1 MPHGE
6 VVALGISG
14 VFSEQLPDGLLVA
27 KDDFVH
33 NLPQGVKDRLLG
45 VALPVEQDALAGR
58 EA

>member
-6 VVALGISG
+6 VVSLGISG

-27 KDDFVH
+27 KDDFGL
-33 NLPQGVKDRLLG
+33 NLRQGVKDRLLG
-45 VALPVEQDALAGR
+45 VALPVEQGALARR